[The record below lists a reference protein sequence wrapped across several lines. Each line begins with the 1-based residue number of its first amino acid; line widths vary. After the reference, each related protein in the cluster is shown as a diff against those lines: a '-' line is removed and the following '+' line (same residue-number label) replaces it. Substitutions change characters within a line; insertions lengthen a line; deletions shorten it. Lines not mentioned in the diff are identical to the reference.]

1 MNRIYRPTTALSVI
15 LFIYFALQSCSD
27 KSNTGSGVKDCVIT
41 NKARLEDIQIFPSDN
56 PINTSIYDSP
66 VDPHSEAILA
76 LIGTPSLHADFGSG
90 LYDGLPMGIPFIL
103 VCQDQRAV
111 PIVFR
116 EDGYGD
122 QSDPGPY
129 PVPLTAPMEGN
140 GTGDSHVLCVDIDN
154 EILYELYDAAPGA
167 SSWQASSGAVWDL
180 KVNSTR
186 TPGWTSADAAGM
198 PILPLLVRYDE
209 VISGSIDHAIRFT
222 LDRSLITRAYTSPAS
237 HLISG
242 SNSDPSAPIPM
253 GMRIRLKKDFDISG
267 FSATNQVI
275 LSAMKNYGLILA
287 DAGSSMFFSGAP
299 DDRWDNDDLHALTG
313 ITAAAFEVV
322 QMGSIVTK

>member
-1 MNRIYRPTTALSVI
+1 MINRLTNALPAII
-15 LFIYFALQSCSD
+15 LFTIALIGCSD
-27 KSNTGSGVKDCVIT
+27 KNNTGSGDGKDCIIT
-41 NKARLEDIQIFPSDN
+41 DKARLEDIQIFPSDN
-56 PINTSIYDSP
+56 PINTSISDSP
-66 VDPHSEAILA
+66 VDPHSDAIMA

-90 LYDGLPMGIPFIL
+90 LYEGLPMGIPFIL
-103 VCQDQRAV
+103 VCQDQRPV
-111 PIVFR
+111 PIVFKA
-116 EDGYGD
+116 DGYGD

-154 EILYELYDAAPGA
+154 KVLYELYDAAPGA

-180 KVNSTR
+180 KINSTR

-198 PILPLLVRYDE
+198 PMLPLLVRYEE
-209 VISGSIDHAIRFT
+209 VKSGTIDHAIRFT

-242 SNSDPSAPIPM
+242 YNSDPNAPIPM

-275 LSAMKNYGLILA
+275 LTAMKNYGLILA

-299 DDRWDNDDLHALTG
+299 DDRWDNDDLHALTS
-313 ITAAAFEVV
+313 INAAEFEVV
-322 QMGSIVTK
+322 QMGTIVTK

>member
-15 LFIYFALQSCSD
+15 LFISLALQSCSD
-27 KSNTGSGVKDCVIT
+27 KSNTGSGGKDCVIT
-41 NKARLEDIQIFPSDN
+41 NMARLEDIQIFPSDN
-56 PINTSIYDSP
+56 PINSSIYDSP
-66 VDPHSEAILA
+66 VDPHSDAIMT

-90 LYDGLPMGIPFIL
+90 LYEGLPMGIPFIL
-103 VCQDQRAV
+103 VCQDQKAV
-111 PIVFR
+111 PIVFKA
-116 EDGYGD
+116 DGFGD

-154 EILYELYDAAPGA
+154 KILYELYDAAPGA

-180 KVNSTR
+180 KINSTR

-198 PILPLLVRYDE
+198 PMLPLLVRYEE
-209 VISGSIDHAIRFT
+209 VKSGTIDHAIRFT

-253 GMRIRLKKDFDISG
+253 GLRIRLKKDFDISG
-267 FSATNQVI
+267 FSVNNQVI
-275 LSAMKNYGLILA
+275 LTAMKNYGLILA

-322 QMGSIVTK
+322 QMGTIVSK